1 MREYFFQ
8 IADFVFS
15 VHVSEAIQLPSLL
28 SSFGAFQFHGYCPDD
43 KMLFQ
48 LFVEDKKDFVPGV
61 NIQLLEESVND
72 LGHIALFTDQKDY
85 WTKIFYRQHG
95 AVHWMQTDKKFAWA
109 HVWIDR
115 DDHYVG
121 IVLSSMIRIVFSQA
135 ILFHK
140 AVSVHA
146 SVVAC
151 AGSAYLFMG
160 KSGIGKSTHAALWLS
175 HIPDTTL
182 INDDNPIIR
191 IQNGTVVV
199 YGSPWS
205 GKTPCYRNVVYPLQG
220 AVRLRQG
227 AVNEFHQQFG
237 MYAFAVLFPGCSFL
251 RNDAIL
257 YNLLC
262 DLLIEISEQIKIGI
276 LTCKP
281 DSSAAY
287 LCWYNLNNNNLAKLN
302 EK

>member
-1 MREYFFQ
+1 MKEYLFQ
-8 IADFVFS
+8 IAGFVFN
-15 VHVSEAIQLPSLL
+15 VHVSETIQLPSLL
-28 SSFGAFQFHGYCPDD
+28 TSFGAFRIHDADPGEEILFH
-43 KMLFQ
+43 LA
-48 LFVEDKKDFVPGV
+48 VADKKDFVPKV
-61 NIQLLEESVND
+61 NLQLLEESIND
-72 LGHIALFTDQKDY
+72 LGHIALFTDRQGY
-85 WTKIFYRQHG
+85 WIKIFYNQHDV
-95 AVHWMQTDKKFAWA
+95 VHWMRTDRQFAQVQ
-109 HVWIDR
+109 VWIDR
-115 DDHYVG
+115 DDRYVG
-121 IVLSSMIRIVFSQA
+121 MVLSSMIRIAFSQA

-146 SVVAC
+146 SAVAC

-160 KSGIGKSTHAALWLS
+160 KSGTGKSTHAALWLS

-191 IQNGTVVV
+191 IQNGIVMV

-227 AVNEFHQQFG
+227 TVNEFSQQFG
-237 MYAFAVLFPGCSFL
+237 MHAFAVLFPGCSFL
-251 RNDAIL
+251 RDDSIL

-262 DLLIEISEQIKIGI
+262 ELLIEISEQIKIGI
-276 LTCKP
+276 LTCTP

-287 LCWYNLNNNNLAKLN
+287 LNLYNLSNNKLAKLS